1 MTHPEPLS
9 SRDEVTQIVA
19 ANARHAAAPPLDRL
33 AEAIEAVAAD
43 INRLADKLPAAGE
56 P

>member
-19 ANARHAAAPPLDRL
+19 ANARHAAAPPLEL
-33 AEAIEAVAAD
+33 AAD
-43 INRLADKLPAAGE
+43 MIAAMADEIAALAAKLPAAGE